1 MLVLC
6 QMRVEMRTIRALLVA
21 FGVLGVLAVTADAG
35 DNPSGAALYAEHCA
49 ACHGAKLEGQPN
61 WRSPNP
67 DGTLPAPPHDESGHT
82 WHHGDQLLF
91 DYVKDGGA
99 ATMAARGVAGFK
111 SGMPGF
117 VEVLSDREI
126 REILAFLQSHWSP
139 RARTYQKQASDAE

>member
-1 MLVLC
+1 
-6 QMRVEMRTIRALLVA
+6 MRVEMRTISVLLAAL
-21 FGVLGVLAVTADAG
+21 GVLGVLAGTADAG
-35 DNPSGAALYAEHCA
+35 ESSSGAALYAEHCA
-49 ACHGAKLEGQPN
+49 ACHGAELEGQPN

-91 DYVKDGGA
+91 DYVKLGGA
-99 ATMAARGVAGFK
+99 ATMAARGAAGFK

-117 VEVLSDREI
+117 AEILSDWEI
-126 REILAFLQSHWSP
+126 WEILAFLKLHWSA